1 MNTVFVSI
9 GRRCD
14 IHYNI
19 EKFIKKKEPTIF
31 FDWLRSDLICVNHLL
46 KVKDISK
53 ELLFRENLIIY
64 DHDIYNSGVEF
75 NNFKRFNHVLLS
87 HHDLPIASK
96 LTENDIRMFLDK
108 YKRRFERL
116 IDIIKG
122 NKIVYFIR
130 SGDINIYERDE
141 FIRNIKA
148 INPNCKFCLVSLSS
162 ENTNNKNTKVISN
175 EINFLKLNFEYFKI
189 PDDKIIEKPK
199 KEHEWIRADYD
210 WGSIFSIALECS
222 KT

>member
-19 EKFIKKKEPTIF
+19 EKFIKKEPTNF
-31 FDWLRSDLICVNHLL
+31 FDWLRSDFICVNHLL
-46 KVKDISK
+46 KIRDISK

-75 NNFKRFNHVLLS
+75 KTFKQFNHVLLS

-96 LTENDIRMFLDK
+96 LTENDIQLFLDK
-108 YKRRFERL
+108 YKRRFERM

-122 NKIVYFIR
+122 NKIICFVR
-130 SGDINIYERDE
+130 SGDINIYEKDE
-141 FIRNIKA
+141 FVRNIKA

-162 ENTNNKNTKVISN
+162 ENTNNENTKVISN
-175 EINFLKLNFEYFKI
+175 ETHFLKLNFEYFKI
-189 PDDKIIEKPK
+189 PEDKIIEKPK

-210 WGSIFSIALECS
+210 WRSIFSAVLECS
-222 KT
+222 KTE